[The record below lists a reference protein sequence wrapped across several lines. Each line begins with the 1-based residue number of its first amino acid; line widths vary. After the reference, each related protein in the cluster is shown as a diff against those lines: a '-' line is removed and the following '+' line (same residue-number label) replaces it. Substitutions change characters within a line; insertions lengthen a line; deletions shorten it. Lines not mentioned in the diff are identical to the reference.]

1 MVTKMSKSNTVRN
14 IRLNGEVTIP
24 GDKSISHRA
33 IMFGS
38 LANGVT
44 KVSNFLLGE
53 DCLSTIDCFRKL
65 GVHIE
70 VQNALVVVNG
80 KGLSGLN
87 EPSSVLDVGN
97 SGTTARLMMGIL
109 SGLPFHSVIIGDESI
124 AKRPMK
130 RVTKPLKMMGA
141 LIDGREDA
149 TYTPISIRGGGLK
162 GIKYQSPIS
171 SAQVKSSI
179 LLAGLLANGTTVV
192 TEPEKSR
199 DHTERMLKA
208 FGCKLDID
216 GNTVTISG
224 GQDLTS
230 TDVIVPGDISSAAF
244 FLVAGSIISNSEI
257 LLKNVGVNPTRI
269 GIITVLKRMG
279 ANITLENE
287 TIINGEPIAD
297 LRVKSAKLKATV
309 IGGEEI
315 PTCIDELPI
324 LALAAG
330 LAEGETII
338 KDAEELRVKETDRIQ
353 TVVTELTKLG
363 VNIEA
368 TKDGMIIQGNSSL
381 KGAEVESHGDHR
393 MGMMLSI
400 ASLIADGDTKINNTE
415 CIAVSFPNFKE
426 QLNELIK

>member
-1 MVTKMSKSNTVRN
+1 MRN
-14 IRLNGEVTIP
+14 SQLDKIRLVGDVTIP

-38 LANGVT
+38 LAKGTT
-44 KVSNFLLGE
+44 KVTNFLLGE
-53 DCLSTIDCFRKL
+53 DCLSTIACFRKL
-65 GVHIE
+65 GVQIE
-70 VQNALVVVNG
+70 VSEDEVVVYG
-80 KGLSGLN
+80 KGIEGLK
-87 EPSSVLDVGN
+87 EAHEVLDVGN

-124 AKRPMK
+124 GKRPMK
-130 RVTKPLKMMGA
+130 RVTKPLKMMGTS
-141 LIDGREDA
+141 IDGREDA
-149 TYTPISIRGGGLK
+149 TYTPISIRGGSLNS
-162 GIKYQSPIS
+162 ISYASPVS

-179 LLAGLLANGTTVV
+179 LLAGLFAKGTTTV

-208 FGCKLDID
+208 FGCELVVDENKVSIN
-216 GNTVTISG
+216 GN
-224 GQDLTS
+224 QELTA

-244 FLVAGSIISNSEI
+244 FLVAGSIVPNSEI
-257 LLKNVGVNPTRI
+257 LLKNVGVNPTRT
-269 GIITVLKRMG
+269 GILTVLERMG
-279 ANITLENE
+279 ADITLEDE
-287 TIINGEPIAD
+287 KVVNGEPIANI
-297 LRVKSAKLKATV
+297 RVKSSSLKSTV
-309 IGGEEI
+309 IGGAEI

-324 LALAAG
+324 LALAAA
-330 LAEGETII
+330 LADGETII

-353 TVVTELTKLG
+353 TVVTELTNLG
-363 VNIEA
+363 VSIEA

-381 KGAEVESHGDHR
+381 IGANVNSHGDHR

-400 ASLIADGDTKINNTE
+400 AALLAKGDTIIENTE

>member
-1 MVTKMSKSNTVRN
+1 MANSHSAQKVR
-14 IRLNGEVTIP
+14 LVGEVTIP

-38 LANGVT
+38 LANGTTRVT
-44 KVSNFLLGE
+44 NFLLGE

-65 GVHIE
+65 GVHIDVQDEE
-70 VQNALVVVNG
+70 VIVYG
-80 KGLSGLN
+80 KGIEGLT
-87 EPSSVLDVGN
+87 EPNSVLDVGN
-97 SGTTARLMMGIL
+97 SGTTARLIMGIL
-109 SGLPFHSVIIGDESI
+109 SGLPFHSVLVGDESI

-130 RVTKPLKMMGA
+130 RVSNPLRLMGA
-141 LIDGREDA
+141 SIDGREDA
-149 TYTPISIRGGGLK
+149 TYTPLSIRGGKLNS
-162 GIKYQSPIS
+162 ISYHSPVS

-179 LLAGLLANGTTVV
+179 LLAGLFANGTTVV

-208 FGCKLDID
+208 FGCDLKVD
-216 GNTVTISG
+216 GNSVSITGNQSLKSTSVT
-224 GQDLTS
+224 
-230 TDVIVPGDISSAAF
+230 VPGDISSAAF
-244 FLVAGSIISNSEI
+244 FLVAGSIIPNSEI
-257 LLKNVGVNPTRI
+257 LLKNVGVNPTRT
-269 GIITVLKRMG
+269 GILTVLERMG

-287 TIINGEPIAD
+287 KIVNGEPIAD
-297 LRVKSAKLKATV
+297 LRVKSSELKATT

-324 LALAAG
+324 IALAAA
-330 LAEGETII
+330 LSSGETII

-353 TVVTELTKLG
+353 TVVEELTKLG

-368 TKDGMIIQGNSSL
+368 TKDGMIIQGESSL
-381 KGAEVESHGDHR
+381 KASNVKSHGDHR

-400 ASLIADGDTKINNTE
+400 AALVAEGETEIENIE

>member
-1 MVTKMSKSNTVRN
+1 MRN
-14 IRLNGEVTIP
+14 SQLEKIRLVGDVIIP

-38 LANGVT
+38 LAKGTT
-44 KVSNFLLGE
+44 KITNFLLGE
-53 DCLSTIDCFRKL
+53 DCLSTIACFRKL
-65 GVHIE
+65 GVQIE
-70 VQNALVVVNG
+70 VTEDEVIVYG
-80 KGLSGLN
+80 KGIEALK
-87 EPSSVLDVGN
+87 EPNAVLDVGN

-124 AKRPMK
+124 GKRPMK
-130 RVTKPLKMMGA
+130 RVTKPLKMMGTS
-141 LIDGREDA
+141 IDGREDA
-149 TYTPISIRGGGLK
+149 TYTPISIRGGSLNS
-162 GIKYQSPIS
+162 ISYDSPVS

-179 LLAGLLANGTTVV
+179 LLAGLFANGTTVV

-208 FGCKLDID
+208 FGCELVVDGNAVSID
-216 GNTVTISG
+216 GNQELIA
-224 GQDLTS
+224 
-230 TDVIVPGDISSAAF
+230 TDVTVPGDISSAAF
-244 FLVAGSIISNSEI
+244 FLVAGSIIPNSEI

-269 GIITVLKRMG
+269 GILTVLERMG
-279 ANITLENE
+279 ANITLEDE
-287 TIINGEPIAD
+287 KVVNGEPIANI
-297 LRVKSAKLKATV
+297 RVKSSDLKSTI
-309 IGGEEI
+309 IGGAEI

-324 LALAAG
+324 LALAAA
-330 LAEGETII
+330 LADGETII

-353 TVVTELTKLG
+353 TVVTELTNLG
-363 VNIEA
+363 VSIEA

-381 KGAEVESHGDHR
+381 IGANVNSHGDHR

-400 ASLIADGDTKINNTE
+400 AALLAKGDTIIENTE

>member
-1 MVTKMSKSNTVRN
+1 MGNSHSAQKVR
-14 IRLNGEVTIP
+14 LVGEVTIP

-38 LANGVT
+38 LANGTTRVT
-44 KVSNFLLGE
+44 NFLLGE

-65 GVHIE
+65 GVHIDVQDEE
-70 VQNALVVVNG
+70 VIVYG
-80 KGLSGLN
+80 KGIEGLT
-87 EPSSVLDVGN
+87 EPNSVLDVGN
-97 SGTTARLMMGIL
+97 SGTTARLIMGIL
-109 SGLPFHSVIIGDESI
+109 SGLPFHSVLVGDESI

-130 RVTKPLKMMGA
+130 RVSNPLRLMGA

-149 TYTPISIRGGGLK
+149 TYTPLSIRGGKLSS
-162 GIKYQSPIS
+162 ISYHSPVS

-179 LLAGLLANGTTVV
+179 LLAGLFANGTTVV

-208 FGCKLDID
+208 FGCDLKVD
-216 GNTVTISG
+216 GNSVSITGNQSLKSTSVT
-224 GQDLTS
+224 
-230 TDVIVPGDISSAAF
+230 VPGDISSAAF
-244 FLVAGSIISNSEI
+244 FLVAGSIIPNSEI
-257 LLKNVGVNPTRI
+257 LLKNVGVNPTRT
-269 GIITVLKRMG
+269 GILTVLERMG

-287 TIINGEPIAD
+287 KIVNGEPIAD
-297 LRVKSAKLKATV
+297 LRVKSSKLKATT

-324 LALAAG
+324 IALAA
-330 LAEGETII
+330 AFASGETII

-353 TVVTELTKLG
+353 TVVEELTKLG

-368 TKDGMIIQGNSSL
+368 TKDGMIIQGESSL
-381 KGAEVESHGDHR
+381 IASNVKSHGDHR

-400 ASLIADGDTKINNTE
+400 AALVAEGETEIENIE